1 MSKLFTRILT
11 STAILS
17 TISVTAFAGS
27 PMLEKADA
35 NNDGLIQLSE
45 FTTMADL
52 KFAEMDADG
61 NGLITKEERKA
72 QRVQKGEDRAKAR
85 FGKLDSDGDGSVSEA
100 EFMAAKDARKERA
113 MKRRDVNGDGQVDQ
127 EDRDARK
134 AKFKKMHKK
143 MSKRMDAHKGEGQHA
158 GKRAK
163 VDTNGD
169 GAIDLA
175 EHQTAVLA
183 RFERMDKDADG
194 VLSTDEL
201 RAAKGKRGKRHGK
214 KQHGQKDGMRQ

>member
-1 MSKLFTRILT
+1 MSKLFTHILT
-11 STAILS
+11 STAIISTLS
-17 TISVTAFAGS
+17 VSAFAS
-27 PMLEKADA
+27 NPMLDKVDA
-35 NNDGLIQLSE
+35 NKDGLIQLSE
-45 FTTMADL
+45 FTITAEL

-61 NGLITKEERKA
+61 NGLVTKEERKA
-72 QRVQKGEDRAKAR
+72 HRAQKGEVRAKAK
-85 FGKLDSDGDGSVSEA
+85 FAKLDSNSDGSVSEA

-134 AKFKKMHKK
+134 AKFKKKHKK
-143 MSKRMDAHKGEGQHA
+143 MSKEMKAHKGQHA

-169 GAIDLA
+169 GAVDLA

-183 RFERMDKDADG
+183 RFERMDKNADG
-194 VLSTDEL
+194 VLSADEQ
-201 RAAKGKRGKRHGK
+201 RKPSGKRHGK
-214 KQHGQKDGMRQ
+214 KRHG